1 MGLAIRMAAAVTP
14 PVLIGVLVWWGVML
28 AAPVVLISALATT
41 ASRRA
46 ATSALATGGTPVG
59 GVRIL
64 AGWISERRCGAR
76 ATARPGRPGPLTPT
90 THVQPSAG
98 ALAPLDQA
106 PSRQGGSDDRALAVG
121 LVGRDA

>member
-41 ASRRA
+41 ASRSA

-59 GVRIL
+59 GVGIL

-76 ATARPGRPGPLTPT
+76 AHRAAGAARLADADDAVR
-90 THVQPSAG
+90 PSAG
-98 ALAPLDQA
+98 SLPPLDQA
-106 PSRQGGSDDRALAVG
+106 PPPQRPVRLRTLVCNG
-121 LVGRDA
+121 LVG